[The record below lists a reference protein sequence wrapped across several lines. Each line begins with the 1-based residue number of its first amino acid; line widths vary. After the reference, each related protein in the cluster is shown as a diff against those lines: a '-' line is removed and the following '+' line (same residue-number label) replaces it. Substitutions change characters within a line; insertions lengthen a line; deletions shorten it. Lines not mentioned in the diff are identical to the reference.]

1 MTMNVA
7 VMNLGESPRVFHNRL
22 GRAVLVPV
30 GKVVD
35 IDLPGSVVQGLKHP
49 SRPETV
55 LIGEEGEQIPG
66 EMQGVLD
73 LLHTLEFE
81 SYESLV
87 SRFLAVA
94 PPNNLTQIRPSRMQM
109 RVALRTMVED
119 WIDAQRHG
127 EKVVH
132 DDVDPEQLE
141 QEQRDEDRNPKE
153 PVHPLKKE
161 KDIVAALNG
170 VQSAHLIEQPP
181 AEPPARPRPSSK
193 KTRKAR

>member
-1 MTMNVA
+1 MNVA

-55 LIGEEGEQIPG
+55 LIGEEGEQIP
-66 EMQGVLD
+66 EDMRGVLD
-73 LLHTLEFE
+73 LLHTLEFD
-81 SYESLV
+81 SYEVLV
-87 SRFLAVA
+87 SKFLMLA

-119 WIDAQRHG
+119 WIEAQRD
-127 EKVVH
+127 ESKVVH

-141 QEQRDEDRNPKE
+141 QEERDADRNPKE
-153 PVHPLKKE
+153 PTHPLKKE
-161 KDIVAALNG
+161 EDVRAALNG
-170 VQSAHLIEQPP
+170 VQSAHLIEQPT
-181 AEPPARPRPSSK
+181 AEPPARPRPNK
-193 KTRKAR
+193 RTRKAG